1 MQLLGPAE
9 ATLLFLHGVSS
20 HDLRSTYPVLS
31 QSFIYSAT

>member
-9 ATLLFLHGVSS
+9 ATLLFLRGVSS